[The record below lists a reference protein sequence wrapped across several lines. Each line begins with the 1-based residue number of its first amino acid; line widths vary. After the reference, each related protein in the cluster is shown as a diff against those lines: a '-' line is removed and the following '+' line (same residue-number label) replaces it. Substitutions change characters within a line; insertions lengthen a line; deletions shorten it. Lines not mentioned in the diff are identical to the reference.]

1 MAFKLNIPA
10 SLYPNQQPV
19 NKTTQP
25 QQNNL
30 PTPIRLQFQT
40 KNNTNSAPNQ
50 EGILLNQNMPQ
61 PSLKSHSVKR
71 PRTYNREIFLKEYL
85 QSLLKW
91 TYNQN
96 PEFAMYLK
104 EDELTTWYIKNMK
117 HPEWF
122 TQEESGDFLS
132 LVADMTDYIRQYKDS
147 AQTFIQTDE
156 VQCTLKE
163 VME

>member
-30 PTPIRLQFQT
+30 PTPIRLQFPI

-50 EGILLNQNMPQ
+50 EGLLLNQNRPQ

-85 QSLLKW
+85 QSLMKW

-96 PEFAMYLK
+96 PEFAMYLN

-122 TQEESGDFLS
+122 IQEESKDFLN
-132 LVADMTDYIRQYKDS
+132 LIADMTDYIRQYKDN

-156 VQCTLKE
+156 IQCTLKE

>member
-1 MAFKLNIPA
+1 M
-10 SLYPNQQPV
+10 
-19 NKTTQP
+19 
-25 QQNNL
+25 
-30 PTPIRLQFQT
+30 
-40 KNNTNSAPNQ
+40 
-50 EGILLNQNMPQ
+50 
-61 PSLKSHSVKR
+61 
-71 PRTYNREIFLKEYL
+71 
-85 QSLLKW
+85 KW

-96 PEFAMYLK
+96 PEFAMYLN

-122 TQEESGDFLS
+122 IQEESKDFLN

-156 VQCTLKE
+156 IQCTLKE